1 MARGLR
7 LYLSRLP
14 PIDWA
19 YLAAERRP
27 GFRKGDKPTPEQ
39 IARRLKSFK
48 RNIRARQKAATL
60 KAKRRQIEA
69 RNAKLA
75 KGINSKMLLAMQPGH
90 WYGRPDI
97 RDLSGVKRNSVHARL
112 ALFERRGWVERGANP
127 DYQPIDY
134 VKGIGIDWQARGRA
148 PEVLFRLTPA
158 GEAERQRLA
167 YLE

>member
-1 MARGLR
+1 MARGIR
-7 LYLSRLP
+7 RYMAMMS

-19 YLAAERRP
+19 ALAGERRR
-27 GFRKGDKPTPEQ
+27 GSRWGDKLTPER
-39 IARRLKSFK
+39 IARRLKSLK

-60 KAKRRQIEA
+60 KAKRRQTEA
-69 RNAKLA
+69 RNARRA

-127 DYQPIDY
+127 DAQPVQY

-158 GEAERQRLA
+158 GEIERMKLA